1 VAAAHANFDWVAP
14 DLAVGGSFPPAA
26 AAVIRRHGL
35 GAIIDL
41 RDEAC
46 DDRSLLRRAR
56 VEFLHLPT
64 PDRCGVSQAMLDSG
78 VDFARS
84 AATAN
89 RRLLVHCAQGIG
101 RSATL
106 ALCVLVDRG
115 APPLEAL
122 RQAKAARPMI
132 SPSPEQY
139 EAWAEWLGRRGATA
153 PSFHEF
159 GCVAYAHLVQ
169 GA

>member
-1 VAAAHANFDWVAP
+1 MAARANFDWIAP
-14 DLAVGGSFPPAA
+14 DLAVGGSFPQGGAA
-26 AAVIRRHGL
+26 GVIRRHGL
-35 GAIIDL
+35 GAVVDL
-41 RDEAC
+41 REEAC
-46 DDRSLLRRAR
+46 DDRDLLRRSR

-64 PDRCGVSQAMLDSG
+64 RDRCGVSQAMLDQG

-84 AATAN
+84 AATAD
-89 RRLLVHCAQGIG
+89 RRLLVHCQEGIG

-115 APPLEAL
+115 AHPLEAL

-132 SPSPEQY
+132 SPSPDQY
-139 EAWAEWLGRRGATA
+139 EAWAEWLARRGTAA

-159 GCVAYAHLVQ
+159 GCIAYAHLV
-169 GA
+169 